1 MTQLD
6 YYMRMEKHQILL
18 RQFQDWRDVY
28 ELMKGSSVGQLLEI
42 LEILKIS
49 CKDVVNVDFQNG
61 W

>member
-6 YYMRMEKHQILL
+6 YYMGMEKHQILL
-18 RQFQDWRDVY
+18 RQFQDWREVFD
-28 ELMKGSSVGQLLEI
+28 LMKGSCVGQLLEI

-49 CKDVVNVDFQNG
+49 CKDVVDVDFQDG